1 MKIIDAHFHLFPDSP
16 YMQERLREVGHDGG
30 EPELLSCWEQLD
42 IVHGVMMSNGPLDVE
57 CHRHDP
63 RVSYC
68 IGLDSG
74 CLAEYPDPADAM
86 ALVEENLKQPRCVG
100 IKLYPG
106 YNYQYISDAM
116 YTPCYEL
123 ARKYGKPVAVHMGQT
138 AGSRAKLK
146 YSHPLTLDEVAADW
160 PDVQFVMCH
169 FGNPFLADAAA
180 VLEKNPNV
188 CADLS
193 GLLDGVTDLGRYFD
207 EQSDYVR
214 QLRGWIS
221 YVNDWDRFLFGTDFP
236 AVNVPNYV
244 EFVRRLVPE
253 AHRQAVFFDN
263 ANRVYQLGLRV

>member
-30 EPELLSCWEQLD
+30 EAELLGCWEQLD
-42 IVHGVMMSNGPLDVE
+42 IVHSVMMSNGPLDVE
-57 CHRHDP
+57 RHRHDT

-74 CLAEYPDPADAM
+74 CLAEYPDPAEAM

-138 AGSRAKLK
+138 AGPRAKLK
-146 YSHPLTLDEVAADW
+146 YSPPPDAGRGGRRLAGRAVCHVPLRQ
-160 PDVQFVMCH
+160 P
-169 FGNPFLADAAA
+169 
-180 VLEKNPNV
+180 
-188 CADLS
+188 LS
-193 GLLDGVTDLGRYFD
+193 GGRGGGAG
-207 EQSDYVR
+207 EEPQR
-214 QLRGWIS
+214 
-221 YVNDWDRFLFGTDFP
+221 
-236 AVNVPNYV
+236 
-244 EFVRRLVPE
+244 VRRPVRP
-253 AHRQAVFFDN
+253 AGGRDGSGTVF
-263 ANRVYQLGLRV
+263 